1 MLQVCTSV
9 LASKKNTFTTLELS
23 FILCDSKCNW
33 SSILCNAVKFLR
45 GLEAGITHQTAN
57 DTKSSMSSNQPI
69 VSKCLYYTDQDRYI
83 LFFIR
88 GISYWPVH
96 QALPPFSSLHY
107 TLFLLG
113 KHTKF
118 SECKPRHI
126 APFPAANMSCK
137 LARAFFFCRHA
148 VNKRSPIPLAIL
160 LP

>member
-1 MLQVCTSV
+1 
-9 LASKKNTFTTLELS
+9 
-23 FILCDSKCNW
+23 
-33 SSILCNAVKFLR
+33 
-45 GLEAGITHQTAN
+45 
-57 DTKSSMSSNQPI
+57 MSSNHPI

-137 LARAFFFCRHA
+137 LARAFFFFFADMLLIKDPLYPWLSCSPELINSSRRVEIPWVEKLWFLNPICRWPYFQMHFFHIIFA
-148 VNKRSPIPLAIL
+148 AECEDQPVQL
-160 LP
+160 